1 MKKSSY
7 NYIIIAG
14 CSRFGA
20 NIASILS
27 LQGKDVVVIDNDTT
41 SFRKLSS
48 DYSGFKIN
56 GDATDADV
64 LLEAGI
70 NKADIVVAATNDD
83 NTNIMI
89 SQISSEMFN
98 VPKVVSRLYDT
109 EKEIVYRDFDIKMV
123 RPAKL
128 SINEFERVLSNDVME
143 VL

>member
-1 MKKSSY
+1 MKKNSY

-27 LQGKDVVVIDNDTT
+27 SQGKDVVIIDNDMT
-41 SFRKLSS
+41 SFRKLST

-56 GDATDADV
+56 GDATDVDI

-70 NKADIVVAATNDD
+70 KKADIVVAATNDD

-109 EKEIVYRDFDIKMV
+109 EKEIVYRDFDIKMI

-128 SINEFERVLSNDVME
+128 SIDEFERVLSNDVME

>member
-1 MKKSSY
+1 MKKDSY

-27 LQGKDVVVIDNDTT
+27 SQGKDVVVIDNDIT

-56 GDATDADV
+56 GDACDIDV
-64 LLEAGI
+64 LLEAEI
-70 NKADIVVAATNDD
+70 KKADIVVAATNDD

-109 EKEIVYRDFDIKMV
+109 EKEIVYRDFDIKMI

-128 SINEFERVLSNDVME
+128 SMDEFERVLLNDVME